1 VKVDVVL
8 SRVAANGA
16 RDGIGD
22 SPGHRI
28 CPLPGWC
35 LDGSVGKTWQ
45 SHRQLV
51 CRTPVRQ
58 AFLQLEAEGL
68 LELYPRRGA
77 LVVPI
82 SPSEA
87 EDVLEAR
94 LLIEQHCARSVAA
107 EGARGIP
114 GLHDAIAEQQR
125 ALADGGTGFIVAD
138 RRFHRAIVA
147 ANGNALLTRQYDT
160 LRDRQQRIAATAVAR
175 DPARIVRF
183 IAEHEEL
190 VAAIERG
197 DPAAAAQLTA
207 AHLRGADALAR
218 RPRSLSATP

>member
-1 VKVDVVL
+1 MPHTGPSGV
-8 SRVAANGA
+8 SAARGRGSARAVAARGA
-16 RDGIGD
+16 RGPDLAIG
-22 SPGHRI
+22 GRG
-28 CPLPGWC
+28 CP
-35 LDGSVGKTWQ
+35 
-45 SHRQLV
+45 
-51 CRTPVRQ
+51 
-58 AFLQLEAEGL
+58 
-68 LELYPRRGA
+68 RGA
-77 LVVPI
+77 
-82 SPSEA
+82 SA
-87 EDVLEAR
+87 DR
-94 LLIEQHCARSVAA
+94 AA
-107 EGARGIP
+107 LRAQRGSRGARGIP

-125 ALADGGTGFIVAD
+125 ALANGGTGFIVAD

-207 AHLRGADALAR
+207 AQLTAAHLRGADALAR